1 MVSLLSSR
9 GEEDGGDRVD
19 RGVMELREEEA
30 GDGDREQE
38 ATEEAT
44 EEADGGA
51 PSPSASAVMGRHQTL
66 QGERSYLV

>member
-9 GEEDGGDRVD
+9 GEEDGGDRGA

-30 GDGDREQE
+30 GAGDREQE
-38 ATEEAT
+38 ATEEA
-44 EEADGGA
+44 EGGA
-51 PSPSASAVMGRHQTL
+51 PNPSASAVMGRHQTL